1 MNFLDYLTNA
11 MTGGQPTQQELMARQ
26 MAKQGL
32 LGDPNSVVR
41 ESEMPNYSTGNV
53 LRESEMNMYD
63 PNSVLRESE
72 MRMTPQMAGRQ
83 LPSVLMPQLP
93 PVQMPQYTNPVG
105 QMKPAPMPQLELQ
118 PGTLPPVRMPSIP
131 RGMTPEDMNAMRQ
144 AAPPSSQMSPYMQNL
159 TNPGMTMQQN
169 YIDPRLIEEMYYR
182 GLLNR

>member
-32 LGDPNSVVR
+32 LGDPNSVV
-41 ESEMPNYSTGNV
+41 
-53 LRESEMNMYD
+53 RESEMNMYD

-93 PVQMPQYTNPVG
+93 PVQMPQYTNPAG

-182 GLLNR
+182 GLLSR